1 MVATCLPRE
10 RDSKKP
16 NGNEYSWLLR
26 ALLVAMDRWVYDG
39 IAPPPSAHPQLA
51 DKTLVQREEINFPA
65 LGKGNKQHSVAGA
78 LSRRRQ
84 STTSDARELMLYP
97 TRENHREIS
106 VPKFSVVLSCI
117 TSVAVSAP
125 AFRLYREQ
133 LTTSML

>member
-1 MVATCLPRE
+1 MRKCRTMSEFISSPGRRE

-51 DKTLVQREEINFPA
+51 DKTLVPRDEINFPA

-78 LSRRRQ
+78 LINYVGRPRANVVP
-84 STTSDARELMLYP
+84 DPAKIIARL
-97 TRENHREIS
+97 
-106 VPKFSVVLSCI
+106 
-117 TSVAVSAP
+117 
-125 AFRLYREQ
+125 AFRNFLLCFLVSLQSR
-133 LTTSML
+133 SARPPSDSIASN